1 MSTAALQALYGI
13 PTFAAATVVVTGTL
27 IVLPPRDLELNEALF
42 MPPVT
47 FQQQDVAKS
56 SDAMFIVGI

>member
-1 MSTAALQALYGI
+1 MSTAAPQALYGI

-27 IVLPPRDLELNEALF
+27 IVLPPRDLELDEALF

-47 FQQQDVAKS
+47 FQQ
-56 SDAMFIVGI
+56 